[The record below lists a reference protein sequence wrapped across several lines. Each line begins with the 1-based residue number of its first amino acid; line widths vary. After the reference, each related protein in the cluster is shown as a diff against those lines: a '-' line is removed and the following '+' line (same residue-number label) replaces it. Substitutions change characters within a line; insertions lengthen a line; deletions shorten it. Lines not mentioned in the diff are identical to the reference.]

1 MNFRKKIQKRGLCL
15 FQGLLLYV
23 PSTYL
28 LYVSLGKKSLT
39 CTVQTRNMYIELFYN
54 ILSDSH
60 KSDKKKLNAFWL
72 DKKKCCEKSDIY
84 KSQVLSRTLIGTV
97 LIIES

>member
-1 MNFRKKIQKRGLCL
+1 MYSRVQKNVGLYLLMNFRKKIQKRGLCL

-39 CTVQTRNMYIELFYN
+39 CTVQTQNMYIELFYN

-60 KSDKKKLNAFWL
+60 KSEKKNECILACQ
-72 DKKKCCEKSDIY
+72 KKM
-84 KSQVLSRTLIGTV
+84 L
-97 LIIES
+97 